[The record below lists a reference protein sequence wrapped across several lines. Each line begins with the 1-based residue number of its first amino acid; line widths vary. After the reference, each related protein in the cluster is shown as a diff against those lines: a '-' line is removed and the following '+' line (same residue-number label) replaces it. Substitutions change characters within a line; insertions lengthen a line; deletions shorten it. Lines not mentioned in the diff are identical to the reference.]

1 MVGLLSLA
9 FLLPRSILTVI
20 LILLPTRSG
29 AAFRSTPFARFPRQP
44 PASRRFYVALVT
56 SHDDW
61 RRVSKGNSKPLQRRH
76 DRCTTVGGAC
86 RASSSNIANATGN
99 ATVLAATSLPAS
111 KIVTVNDGL
120 GTRDGDKRYATESDA
135 PAVAPIPTYRQ
146 LIAFLSTTVLIWL
159 SEPLLSLVDTTVV
172 GFTSRN
178 SVVQL
183 AALGPATT
191 LFDNLMYTAYFLAI
205 ATTNRLAPA
214 FAMKRYRKL
223 QQTTSHLLGMA
234 ALMGIV
240 TMAVCYGAGH
250 FALRHMVAAGP
261 TSGVLI
267 RYATRYVW
275 IRASVAVAS
284 VLGMV
289 MQAFCLST
297 LDTRTPALAVAV
309 AFTVNVAGDLLLRR
323 WGIQG
328 AAAATAVSGLLAS
341 SILFR
346 AVRKRLQEW
355 RELEVEESKQAHESM
370 QRSIKQLFVPLSN
383 ETVPFMPS
391 NASSSS
397 DSTRMDTAHSF
408 NQWTPPARIPFAS
421 FPDRKSLMDLLK
433 IAGPIFF
440 VILAKSACY
449 SAMTVKC
456 ADFGVLASASHC
468 ILMRVFF
475 FYVTFGD
482 AVSQAAQSFLPATL
496 YPKINVSN
504 FRALLKRLLVVAS
517 LLSVVNSNAAR
528 LILRRFGRFL
538 SSDANIIRL
547 MSEQSTFLAMAVLM
561 HPFITLL
568 EGTVVAARDFRT
580 LVTTYAVTLSLHFTI
595 LNFACGSF
603 PAIWRTFF
611 LFQSIRLGNFAIQ
624 VWRNQSVFRRRELSA
639 SSPPS

>member
-1 MVGLLSLA
+1 MVGLSTSLLILTLSIPLDLLLLPTLSLA
-9 FLLPRSILTVI
+9 F
-20 LILLPTRSG
+20 
-29 AAFRSTPFARFPRQP
+29 RSTTFARSPRLSP
-44 PASRRFYVALVT
+44 KETLAYGVYFT

-61 RRVSKGNSKPLQRRH
+61 RREITGHSTKFQRKNNLRLERGVREASSNGASANGNS
-76 DRCTTVGGAC
+76 
-86 RASSSNIANATGN
+86 
-99 ATVLAATSLPAS
+99 TVLAVTSLPAS
-111 KIVTVNDGL
+111 EITNINEDPVLRSGKGGGSKI
-120 GTRDGDKRYATESDA
+120 YATE
-135 PAVAPIPTYRQ
+135 PEAVTRIPSYRQ

-191 LFDNLMYTAYFLAI
+191 LFDSIMYTAYFLAI
-205 ATTNRLAPA
+205 ATTNKLAPA

-223 QQTTSHLLGMA
+223 QQTTSHLLGVA
-234 ALMGIV
+234 SLMGIV
-240 TMAVCYGAGH
+240 TMVVCYGAGH
-250 FALRHMVAAGP
+250 FALRYMVAAGP
-261 TSGVLI
+261 TSGELI
-267 RYATRYVW
+267 HYATRYVW

-297 LDTRTPALAVAV
+297 LDTKTPALAVAV
-309 AFTVNVAGDLLLRR
+309 AFTVNVIGDLLLRR

-328 AAAATAVSGLLAS
+328 AAAATAVSGLLAT

-346 AVRKRLQEW
+346 AVRGRLREW
-355 RELEVEESKQAHESM
+355 RELEMVESKQAHDSM
-370 QRSIKQLFVPLSN
+370 QKSIKQLFVPLSN
-383 ETVPFMPS
+383 ETVPSIPTD
-391 NASSSS
+391 ASTAS
-397 DSTRMDTAHSF
+397 DSTRMNTANSF
-408 NQWTPPARIPFAS
+408 NTWTAPARIPFAS
-421 FPDRKSLMDLLK
+421 FPDRKSLIDLVK

-456 ADFGVLASASHC
+456 AEFGVLASASHC

-496 YPKINVSN
+496 YPKIKVDN
-504 FRALLKRLLVVAS
+504 FRALLKRLLVVGS
-517 LLSVVNSNAAR
+517 LLSVVNSNAAF

-538 SSDANIIRL
+538 SSDANIIQL
-547 MSEQSTFLAMAVLM
+547 MSEQSTFLALAVLA
-561 HPFITLL
+561 HPFITLF

-580 LVTTYAVTLSLHFTI
+580 LVSTYAVTLGLHFTI
-595 LNFACGSF
+595 LNFACSSF
-603 PAIWRTFF
+603 PAVWRTFF

-624 VWRNQSVFRRRELSA
+624 VWRSQSVYRRRDSAA